1 MDKHEDMTQKYSTWG
16 DKLLQHT
23 DVLYSIQREKIFK
36 PITIQICP
44 CEICD
49 SDCPF
54 CSVAGRPLKSYMPFS
69 DIKQVL
75 EGFKSIGAKSVEIT
89 GGGNP
94 MLYRDPEQKKNIND
108 IISLA
113 HDLGYNIGIITNSH
127 KLKAIHK
134 ENHDKINWIRVSLIK
149 LDEGFK
155 PEDYDFNGFP
165 CDKIGLSYIIY
176 ETGGV
181 PDAMS
186 RTGRT
191 YAGTSPDTIHRMAKL
206 VRLNPDVKFVRIAGN
221 CLIKGNNDAV
231 RKKFRDI
238 IDAIDENNKFFIKD
252 IGEEDSP
259 YNDGCYVGMV
269 RPYIAAHPEGGRYQV
284 YTCSSYV
291 LNKRNYDLDYSLGPI
306 SDIKKIW
313 LTASEKYSSH
323 GYPYEIK
330 NNSGK
335 DWCGS
340 CKFCYYKFNN
350 KLLHTVAQEMPD
362 KDFA

>member
-75 EGFKSIGAKSVEIT
+75 EDFKSIGAKSVEIT
-89 GGGNP
+89 GGVNP

-127 KLKAIHK
+127 KLKVIHK

-149 LDEGFK
+149 LDEGFN

-165 CDKIGLSYIIY
+165 CNKIGLSYIIY

-186 RTGRT
+186 RTGRA

-221 CLIKGNNDAV
+221 CLIKGNNHAV
-231 RKKFRDI
+231 RKKFKDI